1 MKKLLIL
8 SFLSVLLFVGC
19 EKESP
24 INSIKSTEK
33 EPANLI
39 YAKEQLLKAYKEGKL
54 IPRFGALLDKT
65 QKGSE
70 NLRTSADHLN
80 FANNADYN
88 FNRELVKRAIN
99 PNDYEC
105 GPTVLDPYI
114 DSIIADWVQLD
125 FVLYNFFGSSV
136 ALDYAY
142 VLGNANKDDYFGTTG
157 QYTNA
162 MNRNFKDL
170 QRFWNIPSDIELR
183 DGHGNIYNDV
193 AGVTYILRLYGYS
206 PTAAASNASFLKTVY
221 GTPKYLNFNHPLLT
235 FNAFAAPADPDFE
248 TPKQIVMG
256 DGIMQAYGDLGF
268 SDVAPVAILA
278 HEYAHQVQF
287 AKNVP
292 FFANPESTRR
302 TELMADAL
310 ASYFLTH
317 GRGSA
322 MNAKRVEEFYQVFY
336 SIGDC
341 GFTSNGHH
349 GTPNQRMKASQF
361 GFKIAEE
368 AQNSG
373 HILTAEAFIALFN
386 AELPTLVAPDAA
398 P

>member
-24 INSIKSTEK
+24 INSIKSIDK
-33 EPANLI
+33 EPANVTF
-39 YAKEQLLKAYKEGKL
+39 AKEQLLKAYKEGKL
-54 IPRFGALLDKT
+54 ITRFGSLSHKT
-65 QKGSE
+65 EKGSA
-70 NLRTSADHLN
+70 NLRTSAGQLN
-80 FANNADYN
+80 LFEIDDYN
-88 FNRELVKRAIN
+88 FNRELINRAIN

-105 GPTVLDPYI
+105 GPTILDPYI
-114 DSIIADWVQLD
+114 GSIIANWVALD
-125 FVLYNFFGSSV
+125 FQIYSAVGADL

-142 VLGNANKDDYFGTTG
+142 LFGNSNKDDYFGTTG

-162 MNRNFKDL
+162 INRNFTDL

-183 DGHGNIYNDV
+183 DAHGNIFNDV
-193 AGVTYILRLYGYS
+193 ARVTIILELYGYS
-206 PTAAASNASFLKTVY
+206 PTVAANNANFLKIFY
-221 GTPKYLNFNHPLLT
+221 GTPKYLNYNHPLLT
-235 FNAFAAPADPDFE
+235 FNAFAARANGFFG

-256 DGIMQAYGDLGF
+256 DGIMQAYDDLGF

-278 HEYAHQVQF
+278 HEYAHHVQF

-292 FFANPESTRR
+292 FLGTPESTRR

-317 GRGSA
+317 SRGSA
-322 MNAKRVEEFYQVFY
+322 MNEKRVAEFYEVFY

-341 GFTSNGHH
+341 GFASNGHH

-361 GFKIAEE
+361 GFNIAAD
-368 AQNSG
+368 AQKQG
-373 HILTAEAFIALFN
+373 QILTAEAFIALFM
-386 AELPTLVAPDAA
+386 AELPNLVAPDAA